1 MLKQEAVLLLGKL
14 LFAQA
19 KYTEALKEFDSIN
32 LDKLVL
38 HSVTNR
44 MLKILAEGLAVK
56 GSLLLLFLS
65 TKYSFLVSVRLEIEA
80 QIRPPTIKKM

>member
-1 MLKQEAVLLLGKL
+1 MLLGKL

-19 KYTEALKEFDSIN
+19 KYTDALKEFDSIN

-56 GSLLLLFLS
+56 GLLLL
-65 TKYSFLVSVRLEIEA
+65 LVLRCC
-80 QIRPPTIKKM
+80 

>member
-1 MLKQEAVLLLGKL
+1 MLLGKL

-19 KYTEALKEFDSIN
+19 KYTDALKEFDSIN

-56 GSLLLLFLS
+56 GLLLQ
-65 TKYSFLVSVRLEIEA
+65 YSILVNPMPLLYKHNI
-80 QIRPPTIKKM
+80 

>member
-1 MLKQEAVLLLGKL
+1 MKQEAVLLLGKL

-19 KYTEALKEFDSIN
+19 KYTDALKEFDSIN

-56 GSLLLLFLS
+56 GLLLL
-65 TKYSFLVSVRLEIEA
+65 LVLRCC
-80 QIRPPTIKKM
+80 

>member
-1 MLKQEAVLLLGKL
+1 MLLGKL

-19 KYTEALKEFDSIN
+19 KYTDALKEFASIN

-56 GSLLLLFLS
+56 GLLLQ
-65 TKYSFLVSVRLEIEA
+65 YSILVNPMPLLYKHNI
-80 QIRPPTIKKM
+80 

>member
-1 MLKQEAVLLLGKL
+1 MLLGKL

-19 KYTEALKEFDSIN
+19 KYTDALKEFDSIN

-56 GSLLLLFLS
+56 GLLL
-65 TKYSFLVSVRLEIEA
+65 
-80 QIRPPTIKKM
+80 